1 MNYQL
6 VFKFSLSYPVWK
18 SLFSVFGTN
27 RPLAREPKIYVKFL
41 PVHFCWWSQVECHA
55 ADAT

>member
-1 MNYQL
+1 VFL
-6 VFKFSLSYPVWK
+6 VPSIPC
-18 SLFSVFGTN
+18 
-27 RPLAREPKIYVKFL
+27 LAREPNIYNKFL